1 LINDEKTSS
10 KCNVE
15 LTVDMFKNKKFT
27 ENANKKHHHNMKISP
42 ILRG

>member
-1 LINDEKTSS
+1 MMKKQHQ

-27 ENANKKHHHNMKISP
+27 ENANKKHHQNMKISP
-42 ILRG
+42 ILGD